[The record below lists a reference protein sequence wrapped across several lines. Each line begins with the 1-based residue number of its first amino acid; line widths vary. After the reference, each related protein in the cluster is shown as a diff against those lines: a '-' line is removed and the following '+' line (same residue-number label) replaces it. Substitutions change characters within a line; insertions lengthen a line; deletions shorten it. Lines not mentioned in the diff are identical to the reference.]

1 MPPVR
6 ANDLI
11 EGVLPIAILVILFLV
26 AYTTLQP
33 FLPAIIW
40 GIILSVSL
48 RPFHDRMTLR
58 FGNHRLLSTLF
69 VTLLMTLIMILP
81 ILGLSSALIA
91 FIPDAISWMS
101 DTSAPTLMPSGEIA
115 RPGTGLQG
123 KAISIWT
130 DAIGDLQYIR
140 EHFSAELKPVL
151 FWVIGEGRL
160 VGTFVI
166 EFALGVILAA
176 ILLHRA
182 QSLGVV
188 LEGFLA
194 RVGGAFG
201 RDIVTKSVQTIR
213 STVFGVVGSAAAQA
227 AVASFAYYLA
237 GAPHW
242 PILSLLTFILGL
254 IQIGPMLIWVPVAIW
269 LWVNGQTGM
278 SLFVAGWG
286 LVVVGLTD
294 NVVKTLV
301 VSRGA
306 DLPAIL
312 AFLGAIG
319 GLLTW
324 GIVGLFLGPVIV
336 AVCYQVMLQWL
347 HHEEEIM
354 DGD

>member
-1 MPPVR
+1 MPSFKTSELV
-6 ANDLI
+6 D
-11 EGVLPIAILVILFLV
+11 GVLPVVILFILFLV

-48 RPFHDRMTLR
+48 RPFHDRMTER

-69 VTLLMTLIMILP
+69 ITLLMTLVMILP
-81 ILGLSSALIA
+81 ILGLSRALIT
-91 FIPDAISWMS
+91 FIPDAISWVS
-101 DTSAPTLMPSGEIA
+101 ETGAPALIPKGETAQPDTGI
-115 RPGTGLQG
+115 QG
-123 KAISIWT
+123 KAVAMWT
-130 DAIGDLQYIR
+130 EALADLQYIR
-140 EHFSAELKPVL
+140 AHFSAELKPVL
-151 FWVIGEGRL
+151 FWLIGEGRL

-166 EFALGVILAA
+166 EFALGVLLAA

-182 QSLGVV
+182 KAVGLA
-188 LEGFLA
+188 LEAFLA

-227 AVASFAYYLA
+227 VVASFAYYLA

-254 IQIGPMLIWVPVAIW
+254 IQIGPMLVWVPVAIW
-269 LWVNGQTGM
+269 LWVNGHTGM
-278 SLFVAGWG
+278 SVFVAVWG

-324 GIVGLFLGPVIV
+324 GIVGLFLGPVVV

-347 HHEEEIM
+347 HHETEIT
-354 DGD
+354 DGA

>member
-48 RPFHDRMTLR
+48 RPFHDRMTRR
-58 FGNHRLLSTLF
+58 FGNRRMLATLF
-69 VTLLMTLIMILP
+69 ITLLMTLILILP
-81 ILGLSSALIA
+81 ILGLSRALLA
-91 FIPDAISWMS
+91 FIPDAISWVS
-101 DTSAPTLMPSGEIA
+101 ETSAPTLTPSGEIS
-115 RPGTGLQG
+115 RPGTDLQS
-123 KAISIWT
+123 KAIAYWT
-130 DAIGDLQYIR
+130 EALGDLQYIR
-140 EHFSAELKPVL
+140 QHFSAELKPVL

-166 EFALGVILAA
+166 EFALGVLLAA

-182 QSLGVV
+182 QSLGMAM
-188 LEGFLA
+188 EGFLA
-194 RVGGAFG
+194 RIGGSFG
-201 RDIVTKSVQTIR
+201 RDIVSKSVQTIR

-254 IQIGPMLIWVPVAIW
+254 IQIGPMLIWIPVAIW

-278 SLFVAGWG
+278 SLFMAGWG
-286 LVVVGLTD
+286 LIVVGLTD

-324 GIVGLFLGPVIV
+324 GIVGLFLGPVMV

-347 HHEEEIM
+347 HHEAEIM
-354 DGD
+354 EGD